1 MSLQVQYIDAPVGML
16 ESAEVQ
22 TSASQPFGTQQ
33 QVTSGADDIPWATLE
48 QVGWPLNGKC
58 RLIPD
63 EPFMMGWWSE
73 TLSGDDGTLD
83 PAPVI
88 SISFPQ
94 AYSAEDVGFRFWPS
108 LQQWCSEMEVS
119 WYLGDQLLSQSVV
132 FPDSAEWI
140 LTVPAIS
147 FDKIEIVLLKTNLPN
162 QFAKIQ
168 QVQIGHIVVF
178 MQNEIV
184 RVTLLNEIDP
194 SLCQLSV
201 DTMTV
206 QIRDRKGRN
215 LIPKQD
221 QAIHLYRDGVRIA
234 SHYITDSQQDSRNSY
249 TFQCQSAI
257 GRLEDDFLGGIY
269 ENEPLNVLLKDVLGD
284 FPFSLSDHFADKT
297 VSGYLPVCTRRE
309 ALQQIAFAVGAVVST
324 QGSGVIRLNPLETEV
339 SGAFEKKSVFS
350 GAKVKREPQT
360 ASVRL
365 FAHSYTQTEETEYIL
380 EGEEIHGENVLFVF
394 DEPHYDYSA
403 SGSAKLVASGAN
415 WVKITADGY
424 VSLEAKKYRHT
435 ASVLTKENPLA
446 TAAEKGNAVTIDS
459 ATLVNAGN
467 ATGILKRLYEFHSLK
482 RVLEQDAVINN
493 QHAGQFVDSVT
504 PFGNRIVGYITGMD
518 NTFTSSGT
526 VARVEIRG
534 KEVDA

>member
-1 MSLQVQYIDAPVGML
+1 MS
-16 ESAEVQ
+16 
-22 TSASQPFGTQQ
+22 
-33 QVTSGADDIPWATLE
+33 DDE
-48 QVGWPLNGKC
+48 GV
-58 RLIPD
+58 
-63 EPFMMGWWSE
+63 
-73 TLSGDDGTLD
+73 LS
-83 PAPVI
+83 PEPVI
-88 SISFPQ
+88 TISFPQ
-94 AYSAEDVGFRFWPS
+94 AYTSENIGFRFWPS
-108 LQQWCSEMEVS
+108 LQQWCSKMDIS
-119 WYLGDQLLSQSVV
+119 WYLEDQLMAQIVAE
-132 FPDSAEWI
+132 PDSAEWM
-140 LTVPAIS
+140 LEAPSVS
-147 FDKIEIVLLKTNLPN
+147 FDKIEIVLMKTNLPG

-168 QVQIGHIVVF
+168 QIQIGQIIVF

-184 RVTLLNEIDP
+184 RVSLLNEIDP

-234 SHYITDSQQDSRNSY
+234 SHYITDSQQDTRNSY

-269 ENEPLNVLLKDVLGD
+269 ENEQLSVLLQEVLGT
-284 FPFSLSDHFADKT
+284 FPFTIDDSFSDTT

-309 ALQQIAFAVGAVVST
+309 ALQQIAFAIGAVVST

-339 SGAFEKKSVFS
+339 SSAFEKRAVFS

-365 FAHSYTQTEETEYIL
+365 FAHNYIKTEETEYLL
-380 EGEEIHGENVLFVF
+380 EEEEIHGEDVLFVF
-394 DEPHYDYSA
+394 DDPHYDYDLYGNA
-403 SGSAKLVASGAN
+403 DLVASGAN
-415 WVKITADGY
+415 WVKITANGY
-424 VSLEAKKYRHT
+424 VSLNAKKYRHT
-435 ASVLTKENPLA
+435 VSVLAKENPLA
-446 TAAEKGNAVTIDS
+446 TAAEKSNSVTIDS

-467 ATGILKRLYEFHSLK
+467 ATKILERLYEFHNLK
-482 RVLEQDAVINN
+482 RVLEQDAVIGG
-493 QHAGQFVDSVT
+493 QHAGQLVDSIT

-518 NTFTSSGT
+518 NSFTSSGT

-534 KEVDA
+534 KEVDT